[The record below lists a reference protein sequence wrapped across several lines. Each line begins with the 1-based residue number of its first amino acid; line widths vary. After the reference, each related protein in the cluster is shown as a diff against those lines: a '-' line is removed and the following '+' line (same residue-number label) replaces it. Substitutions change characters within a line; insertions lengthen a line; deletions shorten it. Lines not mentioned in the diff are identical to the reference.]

1 MTNKLFFYLKARFTR
16 LCILWVSLKKLLP
29 LLFLLSLIATLVLD
43 NFTPTTAQQPRQEIR
58 GVWMTSNDFTVL
70 RSRQKVNNAMGL
82 LRGLNFNTIYP
93 VVWNSGYTKYPSQTA
108 KRAGIPFF
116 NKGEEG
122 QDIIKD

>member
-1 MTNKLFFYLKARFTR
+1 MFSNLFYTKKELKTLLIISALFKI
-16 LCILWVSLKKLLP
+16 CLP
-29 LLFLLSLIATLVLD
+29 LFFLLSFVCSLVL
-43 NFTPTTAQQPRQEIR
+43 NSFVPEIAQQTRQEIR